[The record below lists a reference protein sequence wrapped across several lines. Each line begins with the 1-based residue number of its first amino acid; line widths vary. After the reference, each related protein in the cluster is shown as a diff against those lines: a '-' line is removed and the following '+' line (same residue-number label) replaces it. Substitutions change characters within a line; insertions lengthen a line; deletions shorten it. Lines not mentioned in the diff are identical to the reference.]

1 MSYDFTSP
9 IEGALAVAM
18 DSSALFEQYDPLPAA
33 NDLIYGPMEEDAPEY
48 DNLYLTPL

>member
-1 MSYDFTSP
+1 MNYELTNH

-18 DSSALFEQYDPLPAA
+18 DSSALFEQYDPLPTA
-33 NDLIYGPMEEDAPEY
+33 NDPIYGPMEEAAPEY